1 MTPLR
6 QYKSNTKCGYKKE
19 QLKKAQGNLVV
30 SLNRAV
36 QRTANAAQLD
46 IEKPHYKVNKAF
58 KKNILSKGKKQK
70 HAFFFLLNMWTF
82 RASPQKK
89 NDVVCSSPLR
99 NN

>member
-58 KKNILSKGKKQK
+58 KKKRTFKREKAKACFLFPFK
-70 HAFFFLLNMWTF
+70 HVDIQSLT
-82 RASPQKK
+82 SEEK
-89 NDVVCSSPLR
+89 
-99 NN
+99 